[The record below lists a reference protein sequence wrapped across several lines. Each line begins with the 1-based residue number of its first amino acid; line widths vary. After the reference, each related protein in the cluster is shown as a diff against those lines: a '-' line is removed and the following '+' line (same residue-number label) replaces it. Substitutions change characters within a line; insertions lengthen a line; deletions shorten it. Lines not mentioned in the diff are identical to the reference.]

1 MSEPVRI
8 QKLLAGWGVASR
20 RAIEKMIEEG
30 RIEIDGEMLVE
41 QGRFVDPDNPPVIK
55 INGKQI
61 RRPEQREHA
70 IYIFYKP
77 IDVVTTLND
86 ECGRKTIR
94 EFLPADRRLY
104 PIGRLDRDSTGLL
117 LITDHGELTNRLLH
131 PSYKV
136 EKEYIVSLFDSPLTS
151 AECAQFRSGV
161 ELDDGKTAPCELS
174 QLKESLTYSVIIREG
189 KKRQIR
195 RMFASFGRQVKSL
208 HRVRFGP
215 IDLGNLRPGEIRP
228 LSAKERSALLNAA
241 GLNDQ

>member
-1 MSEPVRI
+1 MTETVRI

-30 RIEIDGEMLVE
+30 RIEVDGERLVE
-41 QGRFVDPDNPPVIK
+41 QGRFIDPDNPPVIK
-55 INGKQI
+55 IDGKQI
-61 RRPEQREHA
+61 HKPPQRNHS

-77 IDVVTTLND
+77 VDVVTTLHD

-94 EFLPADRRLY
+94 DFLPADRRLY

-136 EKEYIVSLFDSPLTS
+136 EKEYIVSLCDSSLTA
-151 AECAQFRSGV
+151 AECSQFRSGV
-161 ELDDGKTAPCELS
+161 ELDDGKTAPCELR
-174 QLKESLTYSVIIREG
+174 QLKEPHTYSVIIREG

-195 RMFASFGRQVKSL
+195 RMFASFGRQVKTL
-208 HRVRFGP
+208 HRIRFGP
-215 IDLGNLRPGEIRP
+215 LHLGDLRPGEIRL
-228 LSAKERSALLNAA
+228 LSDKEKSALLKAA
-241 GLNDQ
+241 GLND